1 MGAYV
6 DSLLSNGET
15 VQYEAKLH
23 WFIYISGII
32 FCLTI
37 FLLPIGLLLLL
48 FAFISMKTSEFAV
61 TNKRVVLK
69 TGFIARK
76 AFDIQLDKIEGV
88 IVNQGIIGRMFN
100 YGSIVVRGTGGASQ
114 PFHNIADPFA
124 FKRMIDEAYEARK
137 NEGKA

>member
-23 WFIYISGII
+23 WFIYAWGII
-32 FCLTI
+32 FLII
-37 FLLPIGLLLLL
+37 FFPIGLLLLL
-48 FAFISMKTSEFAV
+48 LEFITRKTSEFAV

-69 TGFIARK
+69 TGFIARQ
-76 AFDIQLDKIEGV
+76 AFDMQLDKIEGV
-88 IVNQGIIGRMFN
+88 VAEQGIIGRMFN
-100 YGSIVVRGTGGASQ
+100 YGTIIVRGTGGASA
-114 PFHNIADPFA
+114 PFHKIADPFT